1 MSNGAGSFLQGMAGG
16 MGMGLQVK
24 NYQQNQKAMKDT
36 SQPQAPVGTQAVQAT
51 AQNIADSTSGVNTAG
66 GLGLGVIGQQPG
78 AAAQPQAGTQN
89 AIQAGASSMWQNILG
104 MIGGGGK

>member
-16 MGMGLQVK
+16 MGMGMQVK

-51 AQNIADSTSGVNTAG
+51 AQNSADSTSGVAATPQAG
-66 GLGLGVIGQQPG
+66 MGLAPMQP
-78 AAAQPQAGTQN
+78 AATAQPAAGTQN
-89 AIQAGASSMWQNILG
+89 AIQAGASSLWQNILG